1 MKTARVQWLL
11 EHIGELAGDDLKEA
25 EMIKQFYE
33 ISDDEPV
40 EQDRKEHQERPDPA
54 FTHQSSRVWDN
65 EPARGKLGDFDVA
78 PGTHVGV
85 VFGDPPPAP
94 VERLEGI
101 AALEERLSMMEA
113 TVKDLYAKI
122 KALEA
127 RLDVGKTV

>member
-1 MKTARVQWLL
+1 
-11 EHIGELAGDDLKEA
+11 
-25 EMIKQFYE
+25 MIKQFYE

-40 EQDRKEHQERPDPA
+40 EQDRKEHERK
-54 FTHQSSRVWDN
+54 
-65 EPARGKLGDFDVA
+65 KLGDFDVA

-85 VFGDPPPAP
+85 VFGDPP
-94 VERLEGI
+94 VERGSH
-101 AALEERLSMMEA
+101 LEERLSMMEA